1 MQHRFCGLKLMLQF
15 NGTKS
20 QTEAVQLHSLMTA
33 STIVPTIQ
41 DIAERYMVEISTFLN
56 PAIANYC

>member
-1 MQHRFCGLKLMLQF
+1 MLQF